1 MLGRVRRTR
10 FSCPAVLAPLRDPLR
25 RPRSVMASILTRKS
39 LEKRDSSDEKTPRS
53 IDEEKTFDATTTVSE
68 VAESSDGDE
77 ALRLVGR
84 ERTAQFSDEYN
95 RKLRRK
101 LVSRGHGFLECLK
114 SPRRCGIEQD
124 MIIPPL
130 CAAVYF
136 TQFL

>member
-1 MLGRVRRTR
+1 
-10 FSCPAVLAPLRDPLR
+10 
-25 RPRSVMASILTRKS
+25 MASILTRKS

-53 IDEEKTFDATTTVSE
+53 MDEEKAFDATATVSE
-68 VAESSDGDE
+68 VVESSDGDE

-101 LVSRGHGFLECLK
+101 LVSGSHDLPAFLTNSTQCVT
-114 SPRRCGIEQD
+114 EQD

>member
-1 MLGRVRRTR
+1 
-10 FSCPAVLAPLRDPLR
+10 
-25 RPRSVMASILTRKS
+25 MASILTRKS

-53 IDEEKTFDATTTVSE
+53 IDEEKAFDATATVSE

-101 LVSRGHGFLECLK
+101 LVSRVVV
-114 SPRRCGIEQD
+114 SRRIRRTQHD
-124 MIIPPL
+124 
-130 CAAVYF
+130 AV
-136 TQFL
+136 LNRI

>member
-1 MLGRVRRTR
+1 
-10 FSCPAVLAPLRDPLR
+10 
-25 RPRSVMASILTRKS
+25 MASILTRKS
-39 LEKRDSSDEKTPRS
+39 LEKRDSSGEKTPRS
-53 IDEEKTFDATTTVSE
+53 IDEEKAFDATTTTISE

-101 LVSRGHGFLECLK
+101 LVSGSHDLPAFLTN
-114 SPRRCGIEQD
+114 STRCVTEQD

>member
-1 MLGRVRRTR
+1 
-10 FSCPAVLAPLRDPLR
+10 
-25 RPRSVMASILTRKS
+25 MASILTRKA

-53 IDEEKTFDATTTVSE
+53 IDEEKAFDATTTVSE

-101 LVSRGHGFLECLK
+101 LVSRVVV
-114 SPRRCGIEQD
+114 SRRIRRTQHD
-124 MIIPPL
+124 
-130 CAAVYF
+130 AV
-136 TQFL
+136 LNRI